1 MYCIHCRQFNEMSSM
16 FSIPQAAK
24 ILKMHRTR
32 IWRLVKEK
40 RIEALEVPG
49 GSRSEYRIT
58 QEAID
63 KFLKNHSNKS
73 GRRKKEKPLSKKH
86 IKPHTDPPSIT

>member
-1 MYCIHCRQFNEMSSM
+1 M

-24 ILKMHRTR
+24 KLKLHRTR
-32 IWRLVKEK
+32 VWKLVKAK
-40 RIEALEVPG
+40 RIDALEIPG

-63 KFLKNHSNKS
+63 KFLKSHSNKS
-73 GRRKKEKPLSKKH
+73 GRRKKEKPPSKKNNTPTENDSQH
-86 IKPHTDPPSIT
+86 P